1 MDVRCQICS
10 NRRWRRGIANNEAAD
25 SGRDSP
31 FGGTARGMG
40 VASIAGSNRLR
51 WNRVSIAKPLVIGWQ
66 ESLLAF
72 SGRAFPLGSIP
83 FPLPGPLAFRSEE
96 HPSELQSLMRIS
108 YAVFCLK
115 KKKYKTDLNN

>member
-1 MDVRCQICS
+1 
-10 NRRWRRGIANNEAAD
+10 
-25 SGRDSP
+25 
-31 FGGTARGMG
+31 MG

-83 FPLPGPLAFRSEE
+83 FPLTGPLAFDPFGYRALRSFYTII
-96 HPSELQSLMRIS
+96 HARLLRSNYQCPTSATVADSIT
-108 YAVFCLK
+108 VVTHTGK
-115 KKKYKTDLNN
+115 IIK